1 MGILIILQKNN
12 DFINRIKK
20 TNKIVVRK
28 IIFIETGVGNPNNIK
43 RMEEFKSRGYDV
55 VVYAFRRNN
64 NNENVPQGIDVNIIG
79 ELSSDSS
86 YISRVSTIRNGI
98 KSIVKKHKEDDCVF
112 YLLKNDT
119 AIIYSTVSKHPY
131 IFEEADMTHVNMNK
145 VVGCVLENRIK
156 RIIKRSVL
164 SVFRSEE
171 FLKYHFGENRPNN
184 VYVIPN
190 RLHPGILNIEQKE
203 YSGLDEKHLKF
214 GFVGGIRYDTIY
226 IFAETVLRHFPQ
238 HEFHFYGLFPSES
251 LEKQFMPLDKYEN
264 CFFHGAFRS
273 PNDLPE
279 IYSKID
285 VLLSAYDVTSINP
298 RFAEPNK
305 LYEAIYF
312 DKPIIVSSNSF
323 LANKVARL
331 GVGYDVD
338 ALSESAVIDLVR
350 TIDKKSITKIKENIA
365 KIDKKTCI
373 NCNEDFFNLL
383 ERVL

>member
-1 MGILIILQKNN
+1 MK
-12 DFINRIKK
+12 
-20 TNKIVVRK
+20 K

-55 VVYAFRRNN
+55 VVYAFQRNN

-86 YISRVSTIRNGI
+86 YISRVSTIRKGI
-98 KSIVKKHKEDDCVF
+98 KYIVKKHREDDCVF

-145 VVGCVLENRIK
+145 FIGCVLETRIK
-156 RIIKRSVL
+156 RIIKGSVL
-164 SVFRSEE
+164 SVFRSEG
-171 FLKYHFGENRPNN
+171 FLQYHFGENCPNN

-203 YSGLDEKHLKF
+203 YTGLDENHLRF

-226 IFAETVLRHFPQ
+226 TFAETVLRRFPQ

-251 LEKQFMPLDKYEN
+251 LKKQFMPLDKYEN
-264 CFFHGAFRS
+264 CYFHGAFRS

-323 LANKVARL
+323 LANKVDRL
-331 GVGYDVD
+331 GIGYDVD
-338 ALSESAVIDLVR
+338 ALSEPAVIDLVR
-350 TIDKKSITKIKENIA
+350 TINERSITEKKENIA

-373 NCNEDFFNLL
+373 NSNEDFFRKL
-383 ERVL
+383 ERIL